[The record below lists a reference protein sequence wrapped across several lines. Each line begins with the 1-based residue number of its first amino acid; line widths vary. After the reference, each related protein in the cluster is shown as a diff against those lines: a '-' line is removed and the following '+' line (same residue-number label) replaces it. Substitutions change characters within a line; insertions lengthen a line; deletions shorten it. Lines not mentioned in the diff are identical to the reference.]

1 MVFII
6 ILYVGVIYLVFFK
19 FRLLPW
25 NKISQAISL
34 VVGIIIVTGFLV
46 GLRNLAPA
54 STQAATT
61 TRIVEIAPQVSGRIK
76 SVPAER
82 NVTVDEGT
90 ILFTIDPAAYQARV
104 DELTARLDLS
114 RLRLGQFEELAE
126 ASAGSQFQ
134 LQQSQAEVRQLEA
147 QLSSAQFDLDN
158 TTVRAPFRG
167 MVPRMLLGEG
177 MQVSPGRSV
186 MTFLDTDQLLVG
198 GYFQQKA
205 LRTVKIGDKAMVN
218 FPTLPGRV
226 FETKVVM
233 IPTAIGDSQLLA
245 SGQLSTVQAQR
256 MVRVYPIYVELP
268 EDFPNDLRRSGLAA
282 KVYIHTEGAGI
293 VGSVAVILQKISA
306 SLDAIL

>member
-1 MVFII
+1 M
-6 ILYVGVIYLVFFK
+6 
-19 FRLLPW
+19 
-25 NKISQAISL
+25 
-34 VVGIIIVTGFLV
+34 VVGIIILTGFLV

-54 STQAATT
+54 STQAGTT
-61 TRIVEIAPQVSGRIK
+61 TRIVEIAPQVSGRIN

-90 ILFTIDPAAYQARV
+90 ILFTIDPTAYQARV
-104 DELTARLDLS
+104 DDLTARLDLS
-114 RLRLGQFEELAE
+114 RLRLGQFKELAE

-147 QLSSAQFDLDN
+147 QLASAQFDLDN
-158 TTVRAPFRG
+158 TAVRAPFRG
-167 MVPRMLLGEG
+167 KVPRMFLREG
-177 MQVSPGRSV
+177 MQVSAGRSV
-186 MTFLDTDQLLVG
+186 MAFLDTDELVVG
-198 GYFQQKA
+198 ALFPQKA

-218 FPTLPGRV
+218 FPALPGRV
-226 FETKVVM
+226 FETEVFA
-233 IPTAIGDSQLLA
+233 IPSAIGDTQYLA
-245 SGQLSTVQAQR
+245 TGVLTSLQTQQ
-256 MVRVYPIYVELP
+256 MVRLYPIYVELP

>member
-6 ILYVGVIYLVFFK
+6 VLYVGIIYLVFFK

-61 TRIVEIAPQVSGRIK
+61 TRIVEIASQVGGRID

-90 ILFTIDPAAYQARV
+90 VLFTIDPTAYQARV
-104 DELTARLDLS
+104 DDLTARLDLS

-147 QLSSAQFDLDN
+147 QLASAQFDLNN
-158 TTVRAPFRG
+158 TIVRAPFRG
-167 MVPRMLLGEG
+167 TVPRMFLKEG

-186 MTFLDTDQLLVG
+186 MTFLDMDELMVG
-198 GYFQQKA
+198 GLFPQKA
-205 LRTVKIGDKAMVN
+205 LRNVHIGDKAMVN
-218 FPTLPGRV
+218 FPALPGRV
-226 FETKVVM
+226 FESKVVNM
-233 IPTAIGDSQLLA
+233 PRAIGDVQMLA
-245 SGQLSTVQAQR
+245 AGQLPTTQEMQGTR
-256 MVRVYPIYVELP
+256 LYPIYIELP
-268 EDFPNDLRRSGLAA
+268 EDFPDELDRVGLAA
-282 KVYIHTEGAGI
+282 SIYIHTERAGI

-306 SLDAIL
+306 SLDMIL